1 MADNIFTD
9 KSYQPTEK
17 DLSEKLGTTY
27 KFWEE
32 IKNSLDD
39 EYGELVEEWKY
50 YGQKYGWSLKLF
62 YKKRNLFFFT
72 VYEKYFQIG
81 FIFGDKAVSAIEKS
95 GLPKSVI
102 EELKN
107 AKKYVEG
114 RGLRIEVKKQSDVK
128 NIIKLVGFKI
138 NN

>member
-1 MADNIFTD
+1 MPNNIFVD
-9 KSYQPTEK
+9 KSHRPTEK
-17 DLSEKLGTTY
+17 NISEILGTSY
-27 KFWEE
+27 KLWEE
-32 IKNSLDD
+32 IQNSLHD
-39 EYGELVEEWKY
+39 EYGELVKEWKY

-81 FIFGDKAVSAIEKS
+81 FTLGDKAVAAIEKS
-95 GLPKSVI
+95 DLPKSII

-107 AKKYVEG
+107 ARKYVEG
-114 RGLRIEVKKQSDVK
+114 RGLRIEVKKSSDVK
-128 NIIKLVGFKI
+128 NIIKLVSAKI

>member
-1 MADNIFTD
+1 MSVNIFTD
-9 KSYQPTEK
+9 KLHKPTEQE
-17 DLSEKLGTTY
+17 LTENLGTSY
-27 KFWEE
+27 KLWEE
-32 IKNSLDD
+32 IRKSLND
-39 EYGELVEEWKY
+39 EYGQLTEEWKY
-50 YGQKYGWSLKLF
+50 YGHKYGWSLKLF

-72 VYEKYFQIG
+72 VYGKYFQMG
-81 FIFGDKAVSAIEKS
+81 FTFGDKAVSAIEKS
-95 GLPKSVI
+95 DLPKSII

-114 RGLRIEVKKQSDVK
+114 RGLRIEVKRRSDVK